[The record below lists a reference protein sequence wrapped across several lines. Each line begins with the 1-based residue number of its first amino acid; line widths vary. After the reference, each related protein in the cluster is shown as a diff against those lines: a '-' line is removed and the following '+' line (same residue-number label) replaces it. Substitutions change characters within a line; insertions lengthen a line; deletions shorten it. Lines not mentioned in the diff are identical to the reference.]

1 MALWPPKNLLP
12 STTGDSGALA
22 VVLAALEATGAAVLV
37 LDARLALVSANPV
50 AEGIFG
56 ADDAS
61 VRASLQAL
69 AHDFGGA
76 PFPTGDSPYER
87 LTRGDAIVGEMLSL
101 RLGEHL
107 RHVRLASLPQRDAA
121 RTLHGTLVVVTDVT
135 ETIAEGHRAVVRE
148 HFGATRGLAVGLA
161 HEINNPMVSLVA
173 HLDFVL
179 QELEGMRR
187 GTRDESDESVL
198 ARLPDVLEHLTD
210 SVREAREAA
219 DRVRLSVRD
228 LKLLGQTSTTPR
240 ATDLVRVLDGAR
252 RLASTQVRQRARF
265 FHAYMRL
272 PAVELSESELCQ
284 LVVSMLTLGA
294 RSIADGLTE
303 QAEVRLE
310 ASDEAGR
317 AQVIVR
323 ARPTAGLV
331 ADSDTADDAE
341 ILSPAHCV
349 FAAQELGAT
358 LVTRHSGDT
367 LELVLRLPAAKRG
380 AAPAPKANSGPT
392 PVMSGPRRGRVL
404 VIDDE
409 EAVGAVVRRIL
420 QRENDVTT
428 VTRADDALVLLL
440 QGARFDVVLCD
451 MMMPEM
457 SGPDFYRALESAH
470 PQLLDSVVFVTG
482 GAFTAKSRE
491 FLDQV
496 ANSRLEK
503 PFDPQVLASLVRDRI
518 TASVSRG
525 AGG

>member
-1 MALWPPKNLLP
+1 MPLWPPTNLP
-12 STTGDSGALA
+12 TSATRESGPTDTL
-22 VVLAALEATGAAVLV
+22 LAALDATGAAVLV
-37 LDARLALVSANPV
+37 LDARLAVLAANPV
-50 AEGIFG
+50 AETIFG
-56 ADDAS
+56 AGAA
-61 VRASLQAL
+61 VQASLQAL
-69 AHDFGGA
+69 SHDFGGA
-76 PFPTGDSPYER
+76 PFPAGDSPYER
-87 LTRGDAIVGEMLSL
+87 LCRGDAVAGEQLSL
-101 RLGEHL
+101 RLGDHL
-107 RHVRLASLPQRDAA
+107 RHLRLVSLPQRDES
-121 RTLHGTLVVVTDVT
+121 RRLLGTILVVTDLT
-135 ETIAEGHRAVVRE
+135 EAIASAHRAVVRE

-173 HLDFVL
+173 HLDFVH
-179 QELEGMRR
+179 QELEAMRR
-187 GTRDESDESVL
+187 GARDESDESVL
-198 ARLPDVLEHLTD
+198 ARLPDTIESLSD

-228 LKLLGQTSTTPR
+228 LKLLGQSSATPR

-252 RLASTQVRQRARF
+252 RLAGTQVRQRARF

-272 PAVELSESELCQ
+272 PVVEISESELCQ
-284 LVVSMLTLGA
+284 LVVSLLTLAA
-294 RSIADGLTE
+294 RSVADGMTE

-310 ASDEAGR
+310 ASDESGR
-317 AQVIVR
+317 AQVVIR
-323 ARPTAGLV
+323 ARPSQGLV
-331 ADSDTADDAE
+331 ADADTEDDAE

-358 LVTRHSGDT
+358 LSTRHSGDT
-367 LELVLRLPAAKRG
+367 LEVTLRLPAARR
-380 AAPAPKANSGPT
+380 AVAQTPQSATAPT
-392 PVMSGPRRGRVL
+392 PVIAGPRRGRVL

-457 SGPDFYRALESAH
+457 SGPDFYRALETAH
-470 PQLLDSVVFVTG
+470 PQLLETVIFVTG

-518 TASVSRG
+518 SASVSRG
-525 AGG
+525 PGG